1 MRTEKTYHYIGHYGI
16 AFDVS
21 EFTIQPGECCD
32 IRTLSLPYAHK
43 SRHQIL
49 EKAQELYE
57 RMLPGK
63 QPCRMRVVVSRALAR
78 QQADLLNEQRITLFT
93 LIGTAV
99 GKAAG
104 TVVASGAGTLAGA
117 AVGTAA
123 GAAASWLIKGKIATF
138 HAGDVIVALE
148 AWVEGGIGPQHTT
161 VMMILRERDV

>member
-63 QPCRMRVVVSRALAR
+63 Q
-78 QQADLLNEQRITLFT
+78 
-93 LIGTAV
+93 
-99 GKAAG
+99 
-104 TVVASGAGTLAGA
+104 VASGAGTLAGA

-123 GAAASWLIKGKIATF
+123 GAAASWLIKGKIPTF
-138 HAGDVIVALE
+138 HAGDVLVALE
-148 AWVEGGIGPQHTT
+148 ASVEGGIGPQHTT
-161 VMMILRERDV
+161 VMMIL